1 MKKLFFLFFI
11 LFIRINSTIKENPI
25 FLTDW
30 IVPFLLTTNDNNYFY
45 VITQEKS
52 LKINKESG
60 NIESTSNN
68 TFNLLAYIYIV
79 DESNNKYLYS
89 LDSKIYYLINYN
101 QFVSY
106 SQNILPQVNDYPDD
120 IIKVGSLSSQ
130 NNIIYGYSNNERSLI
145 FLTFP
150 QNYAYNL
157 RIDYVI
163 NQLSCKLIENQ
174 VFICIII
181 PENLNYY

>member
-30 IVPFLLTTNDNNYFY
+30 IEPFLVITNDNNYFY

-89 LDSKIYYLINYN
+89 LDSKIYYLIN
-101 QFVSY
+101 
-106 SQNILPQVNDYPDD
+106 
-120 IIKVGSLSSQ
+120 
-130 NNIIYGYSNNERSLI
+130 NNRSML
-145 FLTFP
+145 
-150 QNYAYNL
+150 
-157 RIDYVI
+157 
-163 NQLSCKLIENQ
+163 
-174 VFICIII
+174 III
-181 PENLNYY
+181 NLYHIHKIYFHK